1 MLVSRIYLLVLVD
14 HQLKITKVKILVNW
28 YLTDITDT

>member
-1 MLVSRIYLLVLVD
+1 MLVSRIYQLVLVD
-14 HQLKITKVKILVNW
+14 YQLKITKVKILVNW